1 MVQARGGRRGGKA
14 VGGIVPI
21 LSVDTP
27 AKITPERRIYN
38 STLQITHA
46 KNTILDAFL
55 AIELPLSAS

>member
-27 AKITPERRIYN
+27 AKITHECRIYI
-38 STLQITHA
+38 STQA
-46 KNTILDAFL
+46 KNTILNAFL